1 MFHGKAILLCLVMM
15 VAVAGEARAAC
26 LDAAAQRAAI
36 QSGAVLRPNN
46 VRKVVN
52 GELLDLTLC
61 EVKGKLVYEA
71 TVLKSNGEVVRLLI
85 DAKSGALIGR

>member
-1 MFHGKAILLCLVMM
+1 MFHGKATLLCLLM
-15 VAVAGEARAAC
+15 VFAGFGEAHAAC

-36 QSGAVLRPNN
+36 QSGAVVRPNT

-71 TVLKSNGEVVRLLI
+71 TVLKSTGEVVRLLI
-85 DAKSGALIGR
+85 DAKTGALAGR